1 MITKINVQAA
11 IALFDTDF
19 NVEAACLKILE
30 SADNE
35 ADDDTWGKVEK
46 PQKKAP
52 NRDEKVSL
60 LFMYQIT
67 A

>member
-1 MITKINVQAA
+1 M
-11 IALFDTDF
+11 
-19 NVEAACLKILE
+19 KILE

-52 NRDEKVSL
+52 NRDEKVNFCFFL
-60 LFMYQIT
+60 QIKRIFVFNEYFILIGYPIKNKYFNV
-67 A
+67 